1 MHRLAVFLLTM
12 TLFSCE
18 TTVNTPT
25 PIVFTNDNPDA
36 SVSLMLSD
44 RYECVTEA
52 TSSGSDFSGTA
63 DASSAAVQGSSGAIC
78 ISNIFRACLSARG
91 WIRDD
96 SALGSPNA
104 FVVPAGAVVYCND

>member
-1 MHRLAVFLLTM
+1 MQRLAVFLLTM
-12 TLFSCE
+12 ILFSCE

-25 PIVFTNDNPDA
+25 PIVYTNDNPDA
-36 SVSLMLSD
+36 SISLMLND

-52 TSSGSDFSGTA
+52 TSFGSDFSGTA
-63 DASSAAVQGSSGAIC
+63 DASSASVQGGSGSIC
-78 ISNIFRACLSARG
+78 TNNIFIACLGARG

-104 FVVPAGAVVYCND
+104 FVVPPGASIQCND